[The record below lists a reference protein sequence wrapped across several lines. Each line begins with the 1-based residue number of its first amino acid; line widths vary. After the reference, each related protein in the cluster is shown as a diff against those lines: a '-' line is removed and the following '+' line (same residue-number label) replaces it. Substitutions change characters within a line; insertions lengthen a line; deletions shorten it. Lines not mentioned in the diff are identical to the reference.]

1 MSNITV
7 VDLPYVENA
16 QCYFMALSGRSH
28 LTWLDSGRP
37 GRDEGRLDVL
47 AADPVESLAID
58 SNNAHQVPEIIR
70 DWLAR
75 GEFCIRGCFFWGCT
89 RCLVLRV
96 RSIMDGL
103 IRFDEASSD

>member
-16 QCYFMALSGRSH
+16 QCYFMALLGRSH

-37 GRDEGRLDVL
+37 GRDEGRLDII

-58 SNNAHQVPEIIR
+58 SSNAHQVPMSFEI
-70 DWLAR
+70 
-75 GEFCIRGCFFWGCT
+75 G
-89 RCLVLRV
+89 
-96 RSIMDGL
+96 
-103 IRFDEASSD
+103 